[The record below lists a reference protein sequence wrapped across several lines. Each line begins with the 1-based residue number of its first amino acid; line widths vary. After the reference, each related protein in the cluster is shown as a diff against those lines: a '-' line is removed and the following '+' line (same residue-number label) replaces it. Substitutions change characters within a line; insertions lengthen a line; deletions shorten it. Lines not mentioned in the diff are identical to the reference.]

1 MPTKKILPI
10 KTDSKLPFSP
20 VIRIGDQFHFSG
32 TLPKIGQTH
41 PISSNIREQ
50 TREVLAAVEDKLRA
64 CGLTFDDLYHVTI
77 MLAGSMD
84 NYVEVNKIY
93 AEVLKDVR
101 AMPARKCF
109 AVAALPFNALIEIEF
124 EAVLQH

>member
-1 MPTKKILPI
+1 MPTKKIVPI
-10 KTDSKLPFSP
+10 KGDPNLPFST

-41 PISSNIREQ
+41 PVSPNIREQ
-50 TREVLAAVEDKLRA
+50 TKEVLDAMEDKLRL
-64 CGLTFDDLYHVTI
+64 CDLTFNDLYHVTI
-77 MLAGSMD
+77 MLSGSMD
-84 NYVEVNKIY
+84 NYGEVNKIY
-93 AEVLKDVR
+93 AEALKDV
-101 AMPARKCF
+101 AAKPARKCF